1 MQEVLDGLT
10 VEVDKSDKWLDL
22 SHTCQGWPV
31 TNASYFDRVH
41 LHPIFWKDKTKI
53 LYCGLSEH
61 AFLSFKVELM
71 PAEDIQ
77 DPYYDDMVLL
87 LGLATEDEDVVYVND

>member
-1 MQEVLDGLT
+1 
-10 VEVDKSDKWLDL
+10 
-22 SHTCQGWPV
+22 
-31 TNASYFDRVH
+31 
-41 LHPIFWKDKTKI
+41 
-53 LYCGLSEH
+53 
-61 AFLSFKVELM
+61 M